1 MTYYYYILYRI
12 FNSLSDPKKQNN
24 TVTINI
30 LLTNTS
36 TLILWFGIYTIL
48 TYIDYY
54 CFNIS
59 SILVP
64 NQSFVVIYVII
75 LALLNY
81 YFFIKDKKF
90 LNYGFKA
97 DKKGGYFIVGFI
109 ILMAVSFVFVAKNNR
124 EKISQERKKA
134 TIENNI

>member
-12 FNSLSDPKKQNN
+12 FNTLSNPKKQNN
-24 TVTINI
+24 ATTINI

-36 TLILWFGIYTIL
+36 TLIVWFGIYTML
-48 TYIDYY
+48 SYVDYY

-59 SILVP
+59 NVLVP
-64 NQSFVVIYVII
+64 NEFFVFFYLVI
-75 LALLNY
+75 LGSLNY

-97 DKKGGYFIVGFI
+97 DKKGGYLILGFI
-109 ILMAVSFVFVAKNNR
+109 IFLVVSFVFVANKNR
-124 EKISQERKKA
+124 EKISKEYENAR
-134 TIENNI
+134 IETNK